1 MEGGA
6 NPIGVEDDS
15 INPEEEEVEEE
26 EEVVE
31 EEEVEE
37 EEEVGTGKLLVDVGM
52 MEMISTWIL
61 VPVGHSNLPHLEVQE
76 VSVGLVEDPSEEDLR
91 RCPENMMMRRRRDPD
106 LDQRK
111 RSCPCRRYT

>member
-1 MEGGA
+1 M
-6 NPIGVEDDS
+6 EDDS
-15 INPEEEEVEEE
+15 INPEEEEEE
-26 EEVVE
+26 VE
-31 EEEVEE
+31 EEEVEVGEE

-76 VSVGLVEDPSEEDLR
+76 VSVGLVEEPAEEDLR
-91 RCPENMMMRRRRDPD
+91 RCPENMMRRRRDPD

-111 RSCPCRRYT
+111 RSCPCRKYT